1 MARGCRY
8 DPPRPHAQWIHEM
21 VGAKPGHALRLLSAA
36 LPDATKR
43 TAAPPLDLADG
54 RAAADLLLPV
64 GELSQTVSGSRP

>member
-1 MARGCRY
+1 
-8 DPPRPHAQWIHEM
+8 M

-43 TAAPPLDLADG
+43 AAAAAAAPPLDLADG

-64 GELSQTVSGSRP
+64 GELSQTVSGNGRKWDRP